1 MVEKNHYL
9 ATLNFEKKNILG
21 KKIYILAKKIL
32 RTQFLIDFPKID
44 LKMFGR
50 AKYIEKKKKKLYHF
64 GAGSKNDLFI
74 TILKKIKGFRPFNP
88 PLSPKF

>member
-50 AKYIEKKKKKLYHF
+50 AKYIEKKKKKIISLW
-64 GAGSKNDLFI
+64 GG
-74 TILKKIKGFRPFNP
+74 
-88 PLSPKF
+88 

>member
-1 MVEKNHYL
+1 M
-9 ATLNFEKKNILG
+9 TFSKKNILG

-50 AKYIEKKKKKLYHF
+50 AKYIEKKKKKIISLW
-64 GAGSKNDLFI
+64 GG
-74 TILKKIKGFRPFNP
+74 
-88 PLSPKF
+88 